1 MYIVYI
7 CLYLARFI
15 FKKNEV
21 GRGRKQ
27 ILTYKTCYEIK
38 KISTSLLSLER
49 GGKGG
54 MQFLQKNKNKLKSE
68 MLKSLTTKKV
78 DNFFLCH

>member
-7 CLYLARFI
+7 CIYLAHFI

-27 ILTYKTCYEIK
+27 ISTYKTCYEIK
-38 KISTSLLSLER
+38 KISTSLLSVE
-49 GGKGG
+49 GGGAVGG
-54 MQFLQKNKNKLKSE
+54 
-68 MLKSLTTKKV
+68 
-78 DNFFLCH
+78 DGG